1 MTEREQWRERMR
13 ARLAAKAAPA
23 AATAAIDGETAA
35 LLAMASKRTAPE
47 YKSYAD
53 PENWHGRGMKGVEA
67 SRRKRSESQE
77 LTPEEWKRRQLEGV
91 RRRNSRLRAELI
103 AAGERACTDC
113 GATKPLDQFR
123 PRCTDPEALSWY
135 PYCRECES
143 RRGVERQQR
152 RGGKATMTPEQA
164 QAIRVAGTKALHQRR
179 HDELVAAGEK
189 ACGKCRQVKALSDFG
204 VARLPSGRTGWQSY
218 CRECQAASARER
230 HARNKTRET
239 AA

>member
-23 AATAAIDGETAA
+23 AATAVIDGETAA
-35 LLAMASKRTAPE
+35 LLAAASTRRAPE

-53 PENWHGRGMKGVEA
+53 PDNWGGRAAKGTEA
-67 SRRKRSESQE
+67 SRRRRSESQG

-135 PYCRECES
+135 PYCWECES

-152 RGGKATMTPEQA
+152 RGGKATMTREEA
-164 QAIRVAGTKALHQRR
+164 VARRTAGSRALAERR
-179 HDELVAAGEK
+179 HAELVAAGEK
-189 ACGKCRQVKALSDFG
+189 PCGMCKVVKPLSEYSETT
-204 VARLPSGRTGWQSY
+204 LPSGRIGWHSY
-218 CRECQAASARER
+218 CRPCNAEYARER
-230 HARNKTRET
+230 WRRKNGRD